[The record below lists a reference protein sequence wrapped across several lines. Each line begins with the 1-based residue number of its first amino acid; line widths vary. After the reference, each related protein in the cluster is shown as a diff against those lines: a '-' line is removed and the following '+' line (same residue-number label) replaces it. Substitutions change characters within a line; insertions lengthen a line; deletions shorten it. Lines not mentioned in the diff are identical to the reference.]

1 MTVTLLYTNSDAIMR
16 RLAGRLE
23 LYGAQA
29 LGRTPIDVVLLE
41 QVAEQAEARLTN
53 VLRSLYKLPLKI
65 THPTLA
71 EYVELR
77 CVCQI
82 IPVYFQRQN
91 VSDDRGLGEIAC
103 TEAATLLVDLEMGKI
118 RLDGEVPAAQAP
130 AIYAQ
135 AQTLVQR
142 RNPGL
147 AEGIIF

>member
-1 MTVTLLYTNSDAIMR
+1 MTELLYTAIDAIMR
-16 RLAGRLE
+16 RLTGRLE
-23 LYGAQA
+23 QYGATA
-29 LGRTPIDVVLLE
+29 MGRTPIDIELLN

-53 VLRSLYKLPLKI
+53 ALRSLYKLPLKAA
-65 THPTLA
+65 HPTLA

-103 TEAATLLVDLEMGKI
+103 TEASTLLVELEMGKI
-118 RLDGEVPAAQAP
+118 RLDGETPAAQQP

-135 AQTLVQR
+135 AQTIVRR

-147 AEGIIF
+147 AEKIQF